1 MAKILLR
8 SGYFDNFLALGE
20 NGQSI
25 FDAALQIRE
34 TLRLRK
40 LPMLVDCLAIPQA
53 NDSGDKVDWYAPQ
66 SGSVIPWATASVPQR
81 QQALSYLENC
91 LHTASQ
97 LSKRS
102 LQAQKNSEKF
112 FGVLLQ
118 NVFQFPGAQHVYLV
132 NEKPVL
138 TFWGFA
144 SLEEPLREDA
154 LDCLHASMQYD
165 PEPTAREKPILNI
178 TPDIEAI
185 IHNDPEP
192 VIVTLSKPEAP
203 ALSPVAAPLVV
214 AQTSFAAPI
223 STSWRRI
230 RLPLA
235 SLVIFVALLL
245 AWPEVS
251 YLMDK
256 ASKQLRGTSTL
267 ITHPHEKDKRV
278 IPVPQAAS
286 LPLQQA
292 KVNAPK
298 EPTELIVPEKIVE
311 SPPEVPLPPPAKNA
325 LVLPTDAVKAGTT
338 EFLDGSWRITLED
351 RDGIKNIP
359 SEMRFLIRN
368 NAGQARVVLDKNI
381 VCRAEIYS
389 GLMQSGNLVIKPR
402 SSAKCTD
409 GNRYPLPELVCSQGL
424 TGAAQCSANFENDT
438 TVPAVFKRVSN

>member
-53 NDSGDKVDWYAPQ
+53 NDSGDKVDWYAPH
-66 SGSVIPWATASVPQR
+66 SGAVIPWATASIQQR

-97 LSKRS
+97 LSQRS
-102 LQAQKNSEKF
+102 LQAQKNSEQF

-118 NVFQFPGAQHVYLV
+118 NTFRFPGIQHVYLV
-132 NEKPVL
+132 NDKPVL

-165 PEPTAREKPILNI
+165 PEPTASEQPIINI

-185 IHNDPEP
+185 IHDDPEP

-203 ALSPVAAPLVV
+203 TPVAAPLVV
-214 AQTSFAAPI
+214 APTPSAAPA
-223 STSWRRI
+223 STPWRKI

-245 AWPEVS
+245 AWPEIS
-251 YLMDK
+251 YVMEK
-256 ASKQLRGTSTL
+256 ASKQLRGTSAF
-267 ITHPHEKDKRV
+267 IVHPHEKDKRV
-278 IPVPQAAS
+278 IPVPQAVS

-298 EPTELIVPEKIVE
+298 EPVELIVPEKIVE
-311 SPPEVPLPPPAKNA
+311 SPPEIPLPPPAKNA
-325 LVLPTDAVKAGTT
+325 LVLPADSVKAGTT
-338 EFLDGSWRITLED
+338 EFLDGSWKITLEAP
-351 RDGIKNIP
+351 DGIKNTP
-359 SEMRFLIRN
+359 SEMRFLVHN
-368 NAGQARVVLDKNI
+368 NTGQARVVLDKNI

-402 SSAKCTD
+402 SRAKCTD

-424 TGAAQCSANFENDT
+424 TGAAQCLANYEDGT
-438 TVPAVFKRVSN
+438 AIPAVFKRVSN